1 VLMNGFQGSIEG
13 AELPAL
19 TDPASS
25 GDILAG
31 KQAINQTGGMITG
44 TLVPLDTSDATAA
57 AGDLLSG
64 KTAYVNGEKLTGV
77 MANQGA
83 KTAAINAGGSYT
95 IPAGYHNGAGQVTAN
110 SLSTQTQGTATE
122 ADLADGKTAWVNG
135 TKITGAHQCPTLES
149 MTSDATAAAGDIL
162 SGKTA
167 YADGVKVTGSMV
179 SRNTAITYLDC
190 GQAHTIPK
198 GYHPG
203 TEKVQANFLSTQ
215 TAGTAVAADIASG
228 KTAWVKG
235 VQITGTADIKS
246 ETLVKTLDTT
256 NFVGNFDILTAAEV
270 TSGLYLKVKCGINVT
285 YMALD
290 TAIAN
295 GTTSTYIGAIGK
307 NDSTS
312 QYCICF
318 RAKAKSTSD
327 AGINVTTLKNGSS
340 TLYISDAGI
349 STVWVVKLT

>member
-1 VLMNGFQGSIEG
+1 MLMNGFQGSIE
-13 AELPAL
+13 AMELPAL

-25 GDILAG
+25 GDILSG
-31 KQAINQTGGMITG
+31 KQAINQTGGMLTG

-83 KTAAINAGGSYT
+83 KTAALNAGGSYT
-95 IPAGYHNGAGQVTAN
+95 IPAGYHNGSGQVTAN
-110 SLSTQTQGTATE
+110 SLSAQTQGTATE

-179 SRNTAITYLDC
+179 SRNTAITYLNC

-203 TEKVQANFLSTQ
+203 TEKVQANFLSSQ

-235 VQITGTADIKS
+235 VQITGTSQAKVFSLITDITPTTTSNTDLALSSLSTCTHLRIMADGEETVFPIAWLSPNSNYKLNFYLIKS
-246 ETLVKTLDTT
+246 NSSGGTTMAALTIWKSNDTT
-256 NFVGNFDILTAAEV
+256 MRMNLSN
-270 TSGLYLKVKCGINVT
+270 
-285 YMALD
+285 LD
-290 TAIAN
+290 F
-295 GTTSTYIGAIGK
+295 GVSV
-307 NDSTS
+307 
-312 QYCICF
+312 Q
-318 RAKAKSTSD
+318 
-327 AGINVTTLKNGSS
+327 AGVL
-340 TLYISDAGI
+340 
-349 STVWVVKLT
+349 V